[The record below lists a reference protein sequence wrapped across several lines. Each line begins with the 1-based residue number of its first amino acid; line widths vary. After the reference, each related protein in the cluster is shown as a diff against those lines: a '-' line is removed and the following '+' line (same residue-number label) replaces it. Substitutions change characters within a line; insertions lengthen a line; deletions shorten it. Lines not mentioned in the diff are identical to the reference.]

1 MKLGSKI
8 DIQKQTLQESFGKM
22 EEIEKLKKTLAT
34 LKGHRTRQ
42 KSRFDKNLQYSDIRR
57 TEQLKI
63 ALLEQ
68 NDKVISHL
76 EKMGDAGQDESLQA
90 AVSKELTEAMAIDE
104 DVNEAFVVY
113 CQRINENLAQS
124 HQRNRTG
131 YNEEEIETNPDEMAV
146 NVRPKVHLKNVHK
159 KPVELESLSRTP

>member
-42 KSRFDKNLQYSDIRR
+42 RSRFDKNLQYSDIRR

-76 EKMGDAGQDESLQA
+76 EKMGNVGQDESLQV
-90 AVSKELTEAMAIDE
+90 AVSKELEEARAIDE
-104 DVNEAFVVY
+104 DV
-113 CQRINENLAQS
+113 S
-124 HQRNRTG
+124 
-131 YNEEEIETNPDEMAV
+131 ETFACISKESMKSQ
-146 NVRPKVHLKNVHK
+146 PKVIKGTEQIIMRKNRNK
-159 KPVELESLSRTP
+159 SG

>member
-1 MKLGSKI
+1 
-8 DIQKQTLQESFGKM
+8 M
-22 EEIEKLKKTLAT
+22 EEIEKLKKTLSS
-34 LKGHRTRQ
+34 LKGHRSRHRT
-42 KSRFDKNLQYSDIRR
+42 RFDKNLQYSDIKR

-76 EKMGDAGQDESLQA
+76 EKMVDADQGEIFQA

-113 CQRINENLAQS
+113 CQRINENLAQG
-124 HQRNRTG
+124 HPRNRTDN
-131 YNEEEIETNPDEMAV
+131 NEEEVETNPSGMAT
-146 NVRPKVHLKNVHK
+146 NVRPKAHLKNVHK
-159 KPVELESLSRTP
+159 KPAEMESDISLKDFEIWIRNFSD